1 MVYLRHIA
9 ELVGNPLLDI
19 LTAIIGMIFSSL
31 IYTLI
36 QLASAGPCCSKA
48 SDLKVLGFRFSR
60 PQGGKLEYRGFRPGF
75 SITADMVVD
84 YKKHPD
90 LDNKKLMALDKTH
103 ALFSGIL
110 TAVTGIVIFV
120 FCFIWSFRID
130 YNLPAS
136 IVFLSGFWIL
146 LFSVG
151 KCCLAVYSVSLVSSD
166 KTLGGYYA
174 KAIGMLR
181 SGITFEKME
190 LKSDREL
197 NFAKVTDAEKKMYFP
212 VYFCYLDA
220 NGLYD
225 KMFEAVADVESI
237 IRPGES
243 SKAVFVDKMMLI
255 YYYSYHNPVPSKAK
269 EYYHSLGTD
278 IEKDNDSN
286 SLRIKGF
293 YELNCFGNVEKARE
307 YAGQALAKLDVFSVP
322 AEREYERTCI
332 AKLNSAI
339 ENFLMQR

>member
-1 MVYLRHIA
+1 
-9 ELVGNPLLDI
+9 GNPLLDL
-19 LTAIIGMIFSSL
+19 LTAIIGLIFSSL

-36 QLASAGPCCSKA
+36 QLASSGPCCSKV

-60 PQGGKLEYRGFRPGF
+60 PQGGKLEYRGYKPGL
-75 SITADMVVD
+75 SISADMIVD
-84 YKKHPD
+84 FKKHPD
-90 LDNKKLMALDKTH
+90 IDNKKLIALDK
-103 ALFSGIL
+103 AQVLLCGIL
-110 TAVTGIVIFV
+110 TVVIGIVIFV
-120 FCFIWSFRID
+120 LCLMWSFRID
-130 YNLPAS
+130 YHLPAS
-136 IVFLSGFWIL
+136 VVFLSGFWIL
-146 LFSVG
+146 LFAAG
-151 KCCLAVYSVSLVSSD
+151 KCCLAVYSVFLVSSD

-174 KAIGMLR
+174 AAVGMLR
-181 SGITFEKME
+181 SGITFEKMD
-190 LKSDREL
+190 LKPVREL
-197 NFAKVTDAEKKMYFP
+197 SFAKVTDAEKKMYFP

-220 NGLYD
+220 KGLYD
-225 KMFEAVADVESI
+225 MMFEAVADIENI
-237 IRPGES
+237 IKPGES

-307 YAGQALAKLDVFSVP
+307 YAGQAMAKLDSFSVP

-339 ENFLMQR
+339 EDFLK